1 MNIEDANQ
9 ERIENLKQKIEDVIR
24 KNLPDFSESGNG
36 TIPYISV
43 LPGKYARY
51 YTFFDPN
58 NQSFTGEGKARLRQ
72 IHNAAKR
79 LWKLF
84 YMRSKDKQVLPAAEY
99 CLLNKNFNFSFGLGT
114 YAAATYG
121 LMKATEKTIEN
132 INIPRGR
139 RKNPYYELVSELA
152 KDFKLVTGH
161 EPKLS
166 KNPITGEPSG
176 KFYNFVSEMF
186 DALNMQGK
194 ANIEKAIR
202 SLYLNEK

>member
-1 MNIEDANQ
+1 MNIKDENL
-9 ERIENLKQKIEDVIR
+9 ERIENLKLKIEDVIR
-24 KNLPDFSESGNG
+24 KNFPEFSESGNG
-36 TIPYISV
+36 AIPYISV

-51 YTFFDPN
+51 YTFFNPN
-58 NQSFTGEGKARLRQ
+58 NKSFTSEDKARLRQ
-72 IHNAAKR
+72 IHNAAER

-84 YMRSKDKQVLPAAEY
+84 CKTSKDKQAQPTAEY

-121 LMKATEKTIEN
+121 LMKATEKTIKN

-152 KDFKLVTGH
+152 KDFKLITGH

-186 DALNMQGK
+186 DVLNMQGK

>member
-1 MNIEDANQ
+1 MNIKDENP
-9 ERIENLKQKIEDVIR
+9 ERIENLKRKIEDVIR
-24 KNLPDFSESGNG
+24 KNFPEFSESGNG
-36 TIPYISV
+36 AIPYISV
-43 LPGKYARY
+43 LPEKYARY
-51 YTFFDPN
+51 CTFFNPN
-58 NQSFTGEGKARLRQ
+58 NKSFTGEGKARLRQ
-72 IHNAAKR
+72 IHNAAER

-84 YMRSKDKQVLPAAEY
+84 CKTSKDKKALSTAEY

-114 YAAATYG
+114 YAAVTYG
-121 LMKATEKTIEN
+121 LMKATEKTIKN